1 MTRLIALL
9 IGLLGLS
16 MVVFGV
22 LALRDDPPRWMLRVK
37 RPGWVLALGLLTIV
51 VAFLV
56 NATVYN
62 IEDDVEDQ
70 VGRVVTCD
78 NVGTLEV
85 EGESRDVY
93 ACQAE
98 EGGDHL
104 GCFARVGD
112 SVVDVSRRAE
122 EPDALG
128 PGTVDC

>member
-9 IGLLGLS
+9 IGVLGLG

-37 RPGWVLALGLLTIV
+37 RPGWVLFAGLLTIV

-78 NVGTLEV
+78 EVGSLEV

-93 ACQAE
+93 ACQAK
-98 EGGDHL
+98 EGGEHL
-104 GCFARVGD
+104 GCFVRVAETA
-112 SVVDVSRRAE
+112 VDVSRRAE
-122 EPDALG
+122 EPGALG